1 MANGLYR
8 GSLNQNDVIDS
19 ATVTLVKNQYIT
31 IGEVKVAADERIGL
45 GYSNY
50 SGQDDADGR
59 IFVELKDGSQTPAA
73 IEGKFRIIMMS
84 SQNIPIGDQ
93 PVVMDLDL
101 TALAQGGSDRRAQIA
116 FPFTNVLLTRDKKF
130 VFQVLNTAANAQ
142 TLTKANCKVLMDC
155 TRQLV

>member
-8 GSLNQNDVIDS
+8 GSLNQNDVIGAS
-19 ATVTLVKNQYIT
+19 TVTLVKGQYIT
-31 IGEVKVAADERIGL
+31 IGEVVVAADERVGL
-45 GYSNY
+45 GFSNY

-59 IFVELKDGSQTPAA
+59 IFVELKDNSVTPAA

-130 VFQVLNTAANAQ
+130 VFQVLNTAASAQ
-142 TLTKANCKVLMDC
+142 TVALANSKVLMDC

>member
-8 GSLNQNDVIDS
+8 GSLNQNDVIDA
-19 ATVTLVKNQYIT
+19 ATVTLVPGQYIT
-31 IGEVKVAADERIGL
+31 IGEVVVAADERIGL

-59 IFVELKDGSQTPAA
+59 IYVNLMDNSGTAVP

-101 TALAQGGSDRRAQIA
+101 TALSQGSTDRRAQIA

-130 VFQVLNTAANAQ
+130 VFQVLNTAASAQ
-142 TLTKANCKVLMDC
+142 TLKKAASSVLMDC